1 MKTQEQHARFAVSYP
16 HGGAYLVASLVGQ
29 YIIKKYGVTG
39 KISVET
45 ALCGN
50 DYGFHPLV
58 PTNLH
63 YGPGNPDDCL
73 DTVRKL
79 EPHQKMLI
87 VRDPSDC
94 LAAVYL
100 DHKEKHPNLTADD
113 FLSGK
118 YAGARTAFWF
128 NHNVHGIDFC
138 EVIPYENMV
147 EYPETWVTRLVHR
160 CIGELNDDG
169 VDLAVIDV
177 VINKSNIKDFRESRP
192 TEYNDS
198 VGISRV
204 VFNQSQL
211 EYIQN
216 KLI

>member
-1 MKTQEQHARFAVSYP
+1 
-16 HGGAYLVASLVGQ
+16 
-29 YIIKKYGVTG
+29 
-39 KISVET
+39 
-45 ALCGN
+45 
-50 DYGFHPLV
+50 
-58 PTNLH
+58 
-63 YGPGNPDDCL
+63 
-73 DTVRKL
+73 
-79 EPHQKMLI
+79 
-87 VRDPSDC
+87 
-94 LAAVYL
+94 
-100 DHKEKHPNLTADD
+100 
-113 FLSGK
+113 
-118 YAGARTAFWF
+118 
-128 NHNVHGIDFC
+128 
-138 EVIPYENMV
+138 MV